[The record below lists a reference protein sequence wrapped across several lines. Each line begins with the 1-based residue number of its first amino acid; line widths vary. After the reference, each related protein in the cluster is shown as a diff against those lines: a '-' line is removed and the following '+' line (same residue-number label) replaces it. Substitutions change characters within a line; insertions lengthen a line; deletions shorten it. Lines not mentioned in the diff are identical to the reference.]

1 VELEIPVSPEDLAA
15 AEERAFRKLVKTV
28 RLPGFRQGKV
38 PRRVFEQTYG
48 SDDIR
53 QRAAEEVIPDVYAKA
68 VREHD
73 IEPVSRPKME
83 VLEQTDGRPTL
94 LKATVE
100 VRPEITLQAYKNV
113 AVTRPAIPVT
123 DADVERSLEALAK
136 ERAMLVP
143 VERAAQLGDVVTM
156 DYEGTIDG
164 VPFEGGSAQGETAEL
179 AEGRFIP
186 GFATGIA
193 GMKVGETKD
202 IDARFPEGYAQSDL
216 AGKAA
221 VFKVTLYDI
230 KRFDMPSI
238 DDEFAAGVSEH
249 SSVEA
254 LRADVRRRL
263 EAISASRERRAIGN
277 AVLESLLR
285 EHDFALP
292 QSMVDSEVDHL
303 MNDTAS
309 AARRAGVEFE
319 QYLAQIGKTEEE
331 LRAAYLA
338 DAQTRVKT
346 TLLVEQI
353 AKAENIVATP
363 ADVAEE
369 LEALSR
375 QYRQPVAKV
384 RKALGNSV
392 LTLMDGIVRNK
403 TLDFLVDHAEVTT

>member
-1 VELEIPVSPEDLAA
+1 
-15 AEERAFRKLVKTV
+15 
-28 RLPGFRQGKV
+28 
-38 PRRVFEQTYG
+38 
-48 SDDIR
+48 
-53 QRAAEEVIPDVYAKA
+53 
-68 VREHD
+68 
-73 IEPVSRPKME
+73 
-83 VLEQTDGRPTL
+83 
-94 LKATVE
+94 
-100 VRPEITLQAYKNV
+100 
-113 AVTRPAIPVT
+113 
-123 DADVERSLEALAK
+123 
-136 ERAMLVP
+136 
-143 VERAAQLGDVVTM
+143 
-156 DYEGTIDG
+156 
-164 VPFEGGSAQGETAEL
+164 
-179 AEGRFIP
+179 
-186 GFATGIA
+186 
-193 GMKVGETKD
+193 
-202 IDARFPEGYAQSDL
+202 
-216 AGKAA
+216 
-221 VFKVTLYDI
+221 
-230 KRFDMPSI
+230 
-238 DDEFAAGVSEH
+238 
-249 SSVEA
+249 
-254 LRADVRRRL
+254 
-263 EAISASRERRAIGN
+263 
-277 AVLESLLR
+277 VLESLLR